1 MNWDDVRVFLA
12 VARAGQILAASRRL
26 GLNHATVG
34 RRLDALEGALGT
46 RLFERRPGGCTLTG
60 EGEAFLPAAERM
72 EAEAQNARALIG
84 EADLALSGTVRIG
97 APDGFG
103 TAFLAP
109 RLGPLMDRHPGLTLQ
124 LVPVPRAFSLSRREA
139 DIAITV
145 ERPEQGRL
153 VARRLVSYSLR
164 AYASTDYLDRAGR
177 PQGVG
182 DLAAHSLVGYVD
194 DLLYSASL
202 QYAAEFAPGWQS
214 RIEIS
219 SALGQAEAVA
229 AGLGIG
235 ILHSFSAAGRHGL
248 ERVLPER
255 ELRREYWLVYH
266 ESARDLSR
274 VQAVAR
280 FIAEL
285 VDTERAIFA

>member
-12 VARAGQILAASRRL
+12 VARAGQILSASRRL

-34 RRLDALEGALGT
+34 RRLDALEAALGA
-46 RLFERRPGGCTLTG
+46 RLFERRPNGCALTG

-72 EAEAQNARALIG
+72 EAEAQSARALVG
-84 EADLALSGTVRIG
+84 ETDLALSGTVRIG

-109 RLGPLMDRHPGLTLQ
+109 RLGPLMERHPGLTLQ

-153 VARRLVSYSLR
+153 VARRLVDYSLR
-164 AYASTDYLDRAGR
+164 AYASKAYLDLAGR
-177 PQGVG
+177 PRDAG
-182 DLAAHSLVGYVD
+182 DLASHALIGYVD
-194 DLLYSASL
+194 DLLYSPSL
-202 QYAAEFAPGWQS
+202 HYAAEFAPGWQS
-214 RIEIS
+214 RLEIS
-219 SALGQAEAVA
+219 SALGQMEAVA

-235 ILHSFSAAGRHGL
+235 ILHAFAAAGRTDL
-248 ERVLPER
+248 ERVLPDR
-255 ELRREYWLVYH
+255 EIRREYWLVYH
-266 ESARDLSR
+266 ESARGLAR

-280 FIAEL
+280 YIAEL
-285 VDTERAIFA
+285 AEGERDRFG

>member
-12 VARAGQILAASRRL
+12 VARAGQILSASRRL

-34 RRLDALEGALGT
+34 RRLDALEGALGV

-60 EGEAFLPAAERM
+60 EGAAFLPAAERM
-72 EAEAQNARALIG
+72 EAEAQSARALVA
-84 EADLALSGTVRIG
+84 ETDLSLLGTVRIG

-109 RLGPLMDRHPGLTLQ
+109 RLKGLMERHPALVLQ

-145 ERPEQGRL
+145 ERPDQGRL
-153 VARRLVSYSLR
+153 VARKLVSYSLR
-164 AYASTDYLDRAGR
+164 AYAAKAYLARAGR
-177 PQGVG
+177 PQRLE
-182 DLAAHSLVGYVD
+182 DLADHPLIGYVD
-194 DLLYSASL
+194 DLLYSPSL
-202 QYAAEFAPGWQS
+202 QYAGEFSPGWQS
-214 RIEIS
+214 RLEIS
-219 SALGQAEAVA
+219 SALGQMEAVA

-235 ILHSFSAAGRHGL
+235 ILHAFAAADRPDL
-248 ERVLPER
+248 EQVLPER
-255 ELRREYWLVYH
+255 EIRREYWLVYH
-266 ESARDLSR
+266 ESARGQAR

-280 FIAEL
+280 YIAEL
-285 VDTERAIFA
+285 VDEERARFG